1 MAQHARASGGFM
13 GAGIRRVV
21 AAVAAGLLLGGCAGA
36 LDPAGPVADRQ
47 RWLFLVALVIAGVIT
62 VGVVGATLR
71 ALRSRDGLRDG
82 NRFVVLGGL
91 VMPTVVLMGVM
102 GLTFVV
108 LADELP
114 ADDELVVE
122 VEGNQYWW
130 EVRYPD
136 AGVVTAN
143 EIHVP
148 VDRPVRFVVTTDDV
162 LHSVWVPELGGKID
176 MVPGRTNEVVLQAD
190 EAGLYEGAC
199 AEFCGLQHAKMRF
212 HVVAEPA
219 DEFAA
224 WLDEQAEPAEV
235 GRAAMQALTEN
246 SCAACHTIRGT
257 SATGQLGPDLTHFGS
272 RLFLGAGILVN
283 NRENLQEWVPATQS
297 LKHGALMP
305 DLPQAEDD
313 LDVLVDTLMGLQ

>member
-1 MAQHARASGGFM
+1 M
-13 GAGIRRVV
+13 GTATRRVAV
-21 AAVAAGLLLGGCAGA
+21 AVAAGLLLGGCAGA
-36 LDPAGPVADRQ
+36 LDPAGPVAQRQ
-47 RWLFLVALVIAGVIT
+47 RWLFLVALGTAGVIA
-62 VGVVGATLR
+62 VGVIGATVW
-71 ALRSRDGLRDG
+71 ALRTRDGLRDG
-82 NRFVVLGGL
+82 DRFVVLGGL
-91 VMPTVVLMGVM
+91 VMPTVVLMAVM
-102 GLTFVV
+102 GLTFAVM
-108 LADELP
+108 AAELP
-114 ADDELVVE
+114 TDGELVVE

-136 AGVVTAN
+136 TGVVTAN

-148 VDRPVRFVVTTDDV
+148 VDRPVRFRVTTDDV
-162 LHSVWVPELGGKID
+162 LHSFWIPELGGKVD

-199 AEFCGLQHAKMRF
+199 AEFCGLQHAKMRI

-235 GRAAMQALTEN
+235 EPEAMQAFNEN

-257 SATGQLGPDLTHFGS
+257 SASGRLGPDLTHFGS
-272 RLFLGAGILVN
+272 RRFLGAGILVN
-283 NRENLQEWVPATQS
+283 NRENLRQWVPAAQT
-297 LKHGALMP
+297 LKYGVLMP

-313 LDVLVDTLMGLQ
+313 LDLLVEMLSELQ